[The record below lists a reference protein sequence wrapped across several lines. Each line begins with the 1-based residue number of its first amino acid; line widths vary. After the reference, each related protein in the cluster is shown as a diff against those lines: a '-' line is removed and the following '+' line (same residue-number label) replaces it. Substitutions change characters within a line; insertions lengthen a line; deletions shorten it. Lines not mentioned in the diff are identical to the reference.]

1 MHFSRPVTHALLVGV
16 LSLSFLGILYYFLAE
31 DSQPEPMPMTAASV
45 ASPVEENMLVYV
57 AGAVEQPG
65 VYRLPLGSRVKDA
78 VQAAGNLLPYA
89 DAEAVNLAAK
99 LRDGEQI
106 SVPFNF
112 NPPEGQLGIRYVN
125 INTANLAELT
135 TLPGVGEATA
145 QKILDYRREHGLF
158 RQLTDLEE
166 VKGIGEGKFKELRR
180 HITI

>member
-1 MHFSRPVTHALLVGV
+1 MHFSRSVIHALLASA
-16 LSLSFLGILYYFLAE
+16 LALSFLGILYYFLA
-31 DSQPEPMPMTAASV
+31 DNSQSEPMPIAA
-45 ASPVEENMLVYV
+45 PVEENMLVYV

-65 VYRLPLGSRVKDA
+65 VYQLPIGSRVKDA

-112 NPPEGQLGIRYVN
+112 NPPEGQLGIKYVN

-135 TLPGVGEATA
+135 ALPGVGEATA

>member
-1 MHFSRPVTHALLVGV
+1 MHFSRPVTHALFAGA
-16 LSLSFLGILYYFLAE
+16 LSLSFLGLLYYFLAE

-112 NPPEGQLGIRYVN
+112 NPPEGQLGITYVN